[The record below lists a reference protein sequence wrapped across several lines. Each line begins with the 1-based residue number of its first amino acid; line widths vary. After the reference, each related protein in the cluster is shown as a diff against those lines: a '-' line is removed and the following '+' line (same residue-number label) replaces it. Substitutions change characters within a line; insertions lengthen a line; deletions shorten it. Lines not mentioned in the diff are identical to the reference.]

1 MLVRLRFRKEYPK
14 DFSREEKIVLKNLII
29 SIPNIEY
36 KEYEFDSRKLNLF
49 KFYTLLVDLGYKDI
63 KLELEKDS
71 NRYFMDLFKT
81 IIFYDSI
88 LYKF

>member
-71 NRYFMDLFKT
+71 NKYFMDLFKT